1 MNGDIIRVINEDCTG
16 RKIMRKTANAE
27 DSEAVRELFNS
38 VIDKYGL
45 DLQVVSVKTKRIR
58 KEEEFH
64 W

>member
-1 MNGDIIRVINEDCTG
+1 
-16 RKIMRKTANAE
+16 MRRTANAE

>member
-27 DSEAVRELFNS
+27 DSEAIKELFNS

-45 DLQVVSVKTKRIR
+45 DLQVVSSKNNRVRT
-58 KEEEFH
+58 EEEFH

>member
-27 DSEAVRELFNS
+27 DSQAIKELFNS

-45 DLQVVSVKTKRIR
+45 DLEVVSAKSTRIR
-58 KEEEFH
+58 NEEEFH